1 MTSMTRK
8 SRPFH
13 FGFNRFF
20 AAVQINPVLF
30 LCFFNQT
37 SGSCMTFRP
46 KVMHDLLGTLLALRA
61 LHGSD
66 KLLQGE
72 NKGIEPATIQK
83 STHVSFR
90 LPSQLHS
97 FKSTDQ
103 SLKALVCFMMTPA
116 GEIVVLPRSV

>member
-1 MTSMTRK
+1 MRDIQAK
-8 SRPFH
+8 
-13 FGFNRFF
+13 G
-20 AAVQINPVLF
+20 
-30 LCFFNQT
+30 
-37 SGSCMTFRP
+37 
-46 KVMHDLLGTLLALRA
+46 HDLLGTLLALRA

-72 NKGIEPATIQK
+72 NKEIEPATIQK

-90 LPSQLHS
+90 LPSQSHS

-116 GEIVVLPRSV
+116 GEKLVLPRSV